1 VDEKKIVDCFSIS
14 ERRKKI
20 DCDSISP
27 NKTRQCQLLSIHRS
41 GLYYSPRRTSHQ
53 QLALMNAIDKIHT
66 DDPYYGT
73 RRLKEILQQQGFTV
87 SRKRISK
94 LLARMGIE
102 ILYPKKRLSIP
113 NSGHQIYPYLL
124 RNRIVERVNE
134 VWQTDFTYVKM
145 KQGWMYLMAIIDVK
159 SRYVLNWS
167 ISNTQDKRWCCDVL
181 REAIAMY
188 GAPEI
193 CNTDQGS
200 QFTSRDFTG
209 ILKEHGT
216 KISMNSV
223 GRATDNAVIERLWRS
238 VKYENIYPNLYQ
250 TGTELYA
257 GLSKYFE
264 NYNTKRIHQS
274 IGYRTPM
281 QVFKNAF

>member
-1 VDEKKIVDCFSIS
+1 
-14 ERRKKI
+14 
-20 DCDSISP
+20 
-27 NKTRQCQLLSIHRS
+27 
-41 GLYYSPRRTSHQ
+41 LYYSPKRTSQ
-53 QLALMNAIDKIHT
+53 QELDLMNAIDKTHT
-66 DDPYYGT
+66 DAPYYGT
-73 RRLKEILQQQGFTV
+73 RKLKAILQQQGFTV
-87 SRKRISK
+87 SRKRISR
-94 LLARMGIE
+94 LLATMGIV
-102 ILYPKKRLSIP
+102 ISYPKKRFSIP
-113 NSGHQIYPYLL
+113 NAEHQIYPYLL
-124 RNRIVERVNE
+124 RNRTVERVNE

-167 ISNTQDKRWCCDVL
+167 ISNTQDKHWCCDVL
-181 REAIAMY
+181 KETINMY

-193 CNTDQGS
+193 CNTDQGG

-209 ILKEHGT
+209 ILKEHGI

-238 VKYENIYPNLYQ
+238 VKYENVYPNLYE

-257 GLSKYFE
+257 GLSTYFE

-274 IGYRTPM
+274 IGYKTPV
-281 QVFKNAF
+281 QVFKNAS